1 VAHRAGSWRLPFLVF
16 ASVLSGTVLIPALR
30 PLCTDLFP
38 GKPGAAHGF
47 VAAAALGAVIGGPLL
62 AIVADRRRAG
72 RALAAWASALDGALL
87 LATLVAPAYGLILL
101 LRVVQGGASAG
112 ALAILMGAGAGG
124 DRPGRGGML
133 GAAVIAAVAAGS
145 PVGVALLA
153 IDPRAVLLVAG
164 LLQLAVAAAVAVGGL
179 AIEVAAP
186 PRSPLAGLGRPSAWV
201 FAERFAV
208 GGFVVTF
215 AIWCHQRLGLSDTV
229 VGALVTCFVV
239 SFALSTYPLGKLA
252 ERYSPGRIAAHGLY
266 LFGVAFALLPV
277 TPAVWLPVVLV
288 TAGLASG
295 AVYGSALAVAAGA
308 APGARAAAMGVVH
321 GAGSLGML
329 LGTAGGGVV
338 SALVHRHDPDA
349 SPAPVVFGLV
359 AVVQLAVALA
369 TRPGRMASASL
380 ARCPALEVPYP
391 RSV

>member
-1 VAHRAGSWRLPFLVF
+1 MF

-30 PLCTDLFP
+30 PLCAELFP

-72 RALAAWASALDGALL
+72 RSLAAWASALDGALL
-87 LATLVAPAYGLILL
+87 LATLVAPAYGLVVV
-101 LRVVQGGASAG
+101 LRVAQGGASGG
-112 ALAILMGAGAGG
+112 ALAILMGAGARG

-153 IDPRAVLLVAG
+153 LEPRAVLLVAG
-164 LLQLAVAAAVAVGGL
+164 LLQLVVGLDVAVRGL
-179 AIEVAAP
+179 PHETAPAAP
-186 PRSPLAGLGRPSAWV
+186 RSSLTGLGRPSAWV

-215 AIWCHQRLGLSDTV
+215 AIWCHQRLGLSDTA
-229 VGALVTCFVV
+229 VGALVACFVV
-239 SFALSTYPLGKLA
+239 AFALSTYPLGKLA
-252 ERYSPGRIAAHGLY
+252 ERHAPGRIAAHGLY
-266 LFGVAFALLPV
+266 LFGLVFALLPV
-277 TPAVWLPVVLV
+277 TPAAWLPVVLV

-295 AVYGSALAVAAGA
+295 AVYGAALAVAAGA

-329 LGTAGGGVV
+329 LGTAAGGVV
-338 SALVHRHDPDA
+338 SALVHRQDADA

-359 AVVQLAVALA
+359 AVVQLVVALA
-369 TRPGRMASASL
+369 TRPARATSTSTSTSTSTPASL
-380 ARCPALEVPYP
+380 ARCHALEVPCP
-391 RSV
+391 RSA